1 MGRSPK
7 KITARNIMT
16 LIQFSQ
22 NMMQCGWVNKDSYAQ
37 LPYFEAEQLKKI
49 RQVLPGKTFYNY
61 CIMSKAERLAVA
73 PQIFGD
79 QHKIAFEQQ
88 ELCIQTLPLVKLTMT
103 AFVQGEEEIVV
114 GDILTCKLVVEYL
127 ML

>member
-1 MGRSPK
+1 
-7 KITARNIMT
+7 
-16 LIQFSQ
+16 
-22 NMMQCGWVNKDSYAQ
+22 
-37 LPYFEAEQLKKI
+37 
-49 RQVLPGKTFYNY
+49 
-61 CIMSKAERLAVA
+61 MSKADRLAVA

-114 GDILTCKLVVEYL
+114 GDILTCKLVARRQFYVDHRKFVGLLQVYQL
-127 ML
+127 LT

>member
-37 LPYFEAEQLKKI
+37 LPYFEDEQLKKI
-49 RQVLPGKTFYNY
+49 RQALPGKTFYQY
-61 CIMSKAERLAVA
+61 CVMTKAERLAVA

-79 QHKIAFEQQ
+79 Q
-88 ELCIQTLPLVKLTMT
+88 
-103 AFVQGEEEIVV
+103 
-114 GDILTCKLVVEYL
+114 
-127 ML
+127 